1 MAQRGKVVFVI
12 FLSCYLSEILSYASG
27 ASPCEDHHPRCG
39 HWASKGECKKNV
51 KWMSKHCRST
61 CGLCAQAN
69 VHDLYKQAKL
79 EIHGAFFLF
88 FGIVGIVPAYE
99 CTIELEN
106 KQKGRDS
113 IHFPEN
119 FHRQKALHVIL
130 LTKEP

>member
-1 MAQRGKVVFVI
+1 MNSLNSHTNERNVSQLEGRNTN
-12 FLSCYLSEILSYASG
+12 YILG
-27 ASPCEDHHPRCG
+27 V
-39 HWASKGECKKNV
+39 CKRFKIC
-51 KWMSKHCRST
+51 K
-61 CGLCAQAN
+61 LCLLQ
-69 VHDLYKQAKL
+69 
-79 EIHGAFFLF
+79 
-88 FGIVGIVPAYE
+88 PAYE